1 MKKNKTLNILT
12 IVILLATNCKSQ
24 ELQKG
29 FSWDKQ
35 AVWYQIFPERFFNGD
50 TANDPLP
57 IDIIEERPFSIPSD
71 WKIHPWNSDWYKLQD
86 WEKEYNVPFYWATS
100 LRRYGGDLQG
110 IIQKLDYLQELGVN
124 AIYLNP
130 VFESQSHHKYNA
142 AMYHHIDNNF
152 GTNPEM
158 DRKIWQTENPIDN
171 TTWKWTSADSVFLN
185 LIKECHK
192 RSMKIIIDGVFN
204 HVGKNFWAF
213 EDVVKNQE
221 KSKFA
226 DWFMIKTFDNPAT
239 AENEFDYQGWYGI
252 KDLPEFYEDENGFRE
267 DVKKHFHEV
276 VKRWMDPN
284 NDRNTEDG
292 IDGWRLD
299 VAEMVNLNF
308 WREFRNWVK
317 EINPEAYITG
327 EVWWQDWKND
337 KMFNAAKWLD
347 GKAFDGVMNY
357 RFARAVKEYFVNEKD
372 KTTSTAFA
380 DTLKKIYADY
390 GFEKCLSLQNLLDSH
405 DVDRISS
412 QLNNPDIWYDHEGN
426 PEQNENYN
434 IENIDEKKKARL
446 KLIVAAQM
454 TLPGSPMIYYGD
466 EAGLWGGDDPDC
478 RKPMIWRDVNYEPE
492 TQHPFGKKRNV
503 SVVKFDEDLF
513 QWYKKL
519 ISIRKENSVLSL
531 GSIEF
536 MPSEPNLLIYKRTL
550 DSDTIYIIIN
560 NDNSPKS
567 INFNQINLNST
578 KVNFDMIIGQKI
590 KNIIKINSY
599 SALILREN

>member
-1 MKKNKTLNILT
+1 M
-12 IVILLATNCKSQ
+12 
-24 ELQKG
+24 
-29 FSWDKQ
+29 
-35 AVWYQIFPERFFNGD
+35 
-50 TANDPLP
+50 
-57 IDIIEERPFSIPSD
+57 
-71 WKIHPWNSDWYKLQD
+71 
-86 WEKEYNVPFYWATS
+86 
-100 LRRYGGDLQG
+100 
-110 IIQKLDYLQELGVN
+110 
-124 AIYLNP
+124 
-130 VFESQSHHKYNA
+130 
-142 AMYHHIDNNF
+142 
-152 GTNPEM
+152 
-158 DRKIWQTENPIDN
+158 
-171 TTWKWTSADSVFLN
+171 
-185 LIKECHK
+185 
-192 RSMKIIIDGVFN
+192 
-204 HVGKNFWAF
+204 
-213 EDVVKNQE
+213 
-221 KSKFA
+221 
-226 DWFMIKTFDNPAT
+226 
-239 AENEFDYQGWYGI
+239 
-252 KDLPEFYEDENGFRE
+252 
-267 DVKKHFHEV
+267 
-276 VKRWMDPN
+276 
-284 NDRNTEDG
+284 
-292 IDGWRLD
+292 
-299 VAEMVNLNF
+299 
-308 WREFRNWVK
+308 
-317 EINPEAYITG
+317 
-327 EVWWQDWKND
+327 
-337 KMFNAAKWLD
+337 
-347 GKAFDGVMNY
+347 
-357 RFARAVKEYFVNEKD
+357 
-372 KTTSTAFA
+372 
-380 DTLKKIYADY
+380 
-390 GFEKCLSLQNLLDSH
+390 LDSH

-519 ISIRKENSVLSL
+519 ISIRKKNSVLSL

-567 INFNQINLNST
+567 INFSQINLNST